1 LSVLVR
7 QAEVEKLK
15 KALQEAASAQS
26 ATDKDVAALK
36 KTLAELEAA
45 LKASRAE
52 SATLAKQL
60 QAAQTDG
67 EHLKAA
73 LTAMTQAK
81 ADADQ
86 RIAALAKQGE
96 DFKAEIERL
105 KRELE
110 LSKANDLAI
119 EVPRHTTVPP
129 VGHGMQMRAKVVN
142 PCVPVAP
149 CPLCFC
155 RLVWRIWSRSSSSRR
170 RRSRR

>member
-1 LSVLVR
+1 MVR

-52 SATLAKQL
+52 SAALAKQL

-73 LTAMTQAK
+73 LTAMTQSK

-86 RIAALAKQGE
+86 RITALAKQGE

-110 LSKANDLAI
+110 LSKADDLAI
-119 EVPRHTTVPP
+119 EVRHTAVPWDMAYANARKGRQP
-129 VGHGMQMRAKVVN
+129 VRPCCALSVVF
-142 PCVPVAP
+142 
-149 CPLCFC
+149 L
-155 RLVWRIWSRSSSSRR
+155 
-170 RRSRR
+170 